1 MEDLYSIYV
10 IIALSVFLLWFFFGG
25 CCGVK
30 LTESKTP
37 NKPNN
42 IVRPRDGVYKES
54 RVDRVRRRLK
64 ARF

>member
-25 CCGVK
+25 LV
-30 LTESKTP
+30 TESKTLNKP
-37 NKPNN
+37 NKPTN
-42 IVRPRDGVYKES
+42 IHRPRDGVYKES